1 MQEPGEKQVSCFEHG
16 QIVLVLHFAAGQQ
29 PGGLEIEQ
37 RRRDHQEGRGLLQ
50 VPDLTSHLHM
60 RDELVGDLAEG
71 DLGDVQ
77 LPASDQLKEQ
87 IERPLEVGQAEQ
99 E

>member
-1 MQEPGEKQVSCFEHG
+1 
-16 QIVLVLHFAAGQQ
+16 
-29 PGGLEIEQ
+29 
-37 RRRDHQEGRGLLQ
+37 
-50 VPDLTSHLHM
+50 M

-87 IERPLEVGQAEQ
+87 VERPLEVGQAEQ